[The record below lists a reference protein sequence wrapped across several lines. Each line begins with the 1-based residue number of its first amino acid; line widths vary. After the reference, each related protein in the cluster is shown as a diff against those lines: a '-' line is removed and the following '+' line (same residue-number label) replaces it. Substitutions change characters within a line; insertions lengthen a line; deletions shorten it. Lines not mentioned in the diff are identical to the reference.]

1 LILREQA
8 QHSINYKSN
17 VVSREAER
25 LKSKVP
31 LEITSDEISRTYAQ
45 GEEAVN
51 TLVQS
56 LVERINGLEAR
67 VEALENQLKKDS
79 HNSSKSPS
87 SDIFGKRTKS
97 LREKS
102 DRSSGGQPGHP
113 GSTLDWRAEP
123 DAINIHS
130 PRICS
135 DCGYSLENVTAIDRE
150 LRQVHDLPLI
160 EIQVTEHQ
168 CETKSCPHCHHLNRG
183 VFPDTVDH
191 VVQYGPNLQGLMVY
205 LLDLQL
211 LPSAR
216 VCELLADVYGVEVSE
231 GTLYNVRSRCSD
243 ALLEV
248 ESEIK
253 AAILDSPVV
262 HFDETG
268 FRVKSKLWW
277 LHVACTDGLTFYF
290 VHTKRGKIAMD
301 AMKILPQF
309 KGIANH
315 DGLKSYTQYE
325 ESKHSLCNAHHL
337 RELRFIAE
345 RYEQVWAT
353 QMIALLVEMNEA
365 VKAAKA
371 LEQVSL
377 ESSDLEAFE
386 RQYNDIL
393 QTGFAENPAIP
404 LPANQVKPRGRPKQS
419 PAKNL
424 LDRLQS
430 QSEEVLRFIH
440 NFDVPFDN
448 NQAERDL
455 RMMKLNQKIS
465 GCFRS
470 EQGAVSFC
478 RTRSYMSTLRK
489 QGINVL
495 DALVQ
500 VFMGDPISPFPLPE

>member
-1 LILREQA
+1 M
-8 QHSINYKSN
+8 
-17 VVSREAER
+17 
-25 LKSKVP
+25 KSKVP
-31 LEITSDEISRTYAQ
+31 LEITNDEIRAIYAQ
-45 GEEAVN
+45 GEEAVI

-67 VEALENQLKKDS
+67 VEALENQLKKNS
-79 HNSSKSPS
+79 HNSSKPPS
-87 SDIFGKRTKS
+87 SDGFGKKTKS

-113 GSTLDWRAEP
+113 GSTLEWCAEP
-123 DAINIHS
+123 DSIVTYS
-130 PRICS
+130 VETCS
-135 DCGYSLENVTAIDRE
+135 DCGFSLKNAPVVNRE
-150 LRQVHDLPLI
+150 LRQVHDLPT
-160 EIQVTEHQ
+160 IQISVTEHQ
-168 CETKSCPHCHHLNRG
+168 CDIKSCPSCHHLNRG
-183 VFPDTVDH
+183 QFPDTVQN

-216 VCELLADVYGVEVSE
+216 VRELLADVYGIEMSE
-231 GTLYNVRSRCSD
+231 GTLYNVRSRCFD
-243 ALLEV
+243 ALEETERSIKSLVLE
-248 ESEIK
+248 
-253 AAILDSPVV
+253 SPVV

-268 FRVKSKLWW
+268 FRVKNKLWW

-315 DGLKSYTQYE
+315 DGLKSYAQYD

-337 RELRFIAE
+337 RELIFMAE
-345 RYEQVWAT
+345 RYEQIWAS

-371 LEQVSL
+371 LEMTAL
-377 ESSDLEAFE
+377 EISQLDTFE
-386 RQYNDIL
+386 RQYRDIL
-393 QTGFAENPAIP
+393 KTGFAENPAIP
-404 LPANQVKPRGRPKQS
+404 LPENQVKPRGRPKQH

-430 QSEEVLRFIH
+430 QSEAVLRFIH
-440 NFDVPFDN
+440 NFEVPFDN

-455 RMMKLNQKIS
+455 RMMKLKQKIS

-470 EQGAVSFC
+470 EQGAVNFC
-478 RTRSYMSTLRK
+478 RIRGYMSTLRK
-489 QGINVL
+489 QGANVL

-500 VFMGDPISPFPLPE
+500 VFMGAPISPIPTA

>member
-1 LILREQA
+1 M
-8 QHSINYKSN
+8 
-17 VVSREAER
+17 
-25 LKSKVP
+25 KSKVP
-31 LEITSDEISRTYAQ
+31 LQITQDEVRAIYAQ
-45 GEEAVN
+45 GEEAVI

-67 VEALENQLKKDS
+67 VEALENQLKKNS
-79 HNSSKSPS
+79 HNSSKPPS
-87 SDIFGKRTKS
+87 SDGFGKKTKS

-113 GSTLDWRAEP
+113 GSTLDWCGEP
-123 DAINIHS
+123 DFIQTYS
-130 PRICS
+130 VETCS
-135 DCGYSLENVTAIDRE
+135 DCGFSLKNAPVVNRE
-150 LRQVHDLPLI
+150 LRQVHDLPM
-160 EIQVTEHQ
+160 IQISVTEHQ
-168 CETKSCPHCHHLNRG
+168 CEIKSCPSCHPLNQG
-183 VFPDTVDH
+183 QFPDTVQN

-216 VCELLADVYGVEVSE
+216 VRDLLADVYGVEVSE
-231 GTLYNVRSRCSD
+231 GTLYNVRSRCFD
-243 ALLEV
+243 ALEEAEQAIKSLVLE
-248 ESEIK
+248 
-253 AAILDSPVV
+253 SPVV

-268 FRVKSKLWW
+268 FRVKNKLWW

-301 AMKILPQF
+301 AMNILPQF

-315 DGLKSYTQYE
+315 DGLRSYAQYE

-337 RELRFIAE
+337 RELIFMAE
-345 RYEQVWAT
+345 RSAQVWAT

-371 LEQVSL
+371 LEMATL
-377 ESSDLEAFE
+377 EISQLDAFE
-386 RQYNDIL
+386 GQYRDIL
-393 QTGFAENPAIP
+393 KTGFAENPAIP
-404 LPANQVKPRGRPKQS
+404 ISENQVAARGRPKQH

-430 QSEEVLRFIH
+430 QSEAVLRFIY
-440 NFDVPFDN
+440 NFEVPFDN

-455 RMMKLNQKIS
+455 RMMKLKQKIS

-478 RTRSYMSTLRK
+478 RIRSYMSTLRK
-489 QGINVL
+489 QGANVL

-500 VFMGDPISPFPLPE
+500 VFMGDPISPIPLPE

>member
-1 LILREQA
+1 M
-8 QHSINYKSN
+8 
-17 VVSREAER
+17 
-25 LKSKVP
+25 KSKVP
-31 LEITSDEISRTYAQ
+31 LEITNDEIRAIYAQ
-45 GEEAVN
+45 GEEAVI

-67 VEALENQLKKDS
+67 VEALENQLKKNS
-79 HNSSKSPS
+79 HNSSKPPS
-87 SDIFGKRTKS
+87 SDGFGKKTKS

-113 GSTLDWRAEP
+113 GSTLEWCAEP
-123 DAINIHS
+123 DSIVTYS
-130 PRICS
+130 VETCS
-135 DCGYSLENVTAIDRE
+135 DCGFSLKNAPVVNRE
-150 LRQVHDLPLI
+150 LRQVHDLPT
-160 EIQVTEHQ
+160 IQISVTEHQ
-168 CETKSCPHCHHLNRG
+168 CDIKSCPSCHHLNRG
-183 VFPDTVDH
+183 QFPDTVQN

-216 VCELLADVYGVEVSE
+216 VRELLADVYGIEVSE
-231 GTLYNVRSRCSD
+231 GTLYNVRSRCFD
-243 ALLEV
+243 ALE
-248 ESEIK
+248 ESEQVIK
-253 AAILDSPVV
+253 SLVLESPVV

-268 FRVKSKLWW
+268 FRVKNKLWW

-315 DGLKSYTQYE
+315 DGLKSYAQYD

-337 RELRFIAE
+337 RELIFMAE
-345 RYEQVWAT
+345 RYEQIWAS

-371 LEQVSL
+371 LEMTAL
-377 ESSDLEAFE
+377 EISQLDTFE
-386 RQYNDIL
+386 RQYRDIL
-393 QTGFAENPAIP
+393 KTGFAENPAIP
-404 LPANQVKPRGRPKQS
+404 LPENQVKPRGRPKQH

-430 QSEEVLRFIH
+430 QSEAVLRFIH
-440 NFDVPFDN
+440 NFEVPFDN

-455 RMMKLNQKIS
+455 RMMKLKQKIS

-470 EQGAVSFC
+470 EQGAVNFC
-478 RTRSYMSTLRK
+478 RIRGYMSTLRK
-489 QGINVL
+489 QGANVL

-500 VFMGDPISPFPLPE
+500 VFMGAPISPIPTA